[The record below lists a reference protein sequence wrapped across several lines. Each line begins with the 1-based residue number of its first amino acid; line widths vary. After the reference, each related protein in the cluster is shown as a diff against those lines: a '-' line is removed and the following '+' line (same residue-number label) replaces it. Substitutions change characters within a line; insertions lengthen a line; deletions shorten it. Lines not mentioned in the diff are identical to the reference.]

1 MTELYEQLIALVPRG
16 LRAATY
22 TQLNDVEIETNG
34 LITFDRRACKVPP
47 ELLRGLNARLME
59 AFAIAAT

>member
-34 LITFDRRACKVPP
+34 LITFDRRACKAPP
-47 ELLRGLNARLME
+47 ELLRRLNARLME